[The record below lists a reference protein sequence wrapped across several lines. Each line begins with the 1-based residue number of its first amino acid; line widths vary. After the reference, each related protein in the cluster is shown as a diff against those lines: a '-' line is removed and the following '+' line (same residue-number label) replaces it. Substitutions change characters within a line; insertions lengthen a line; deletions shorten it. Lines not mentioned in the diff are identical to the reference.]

1 MHFNLR
7 DGSSALMTVF
17 LMIIIV
23 AVTAIGLIILTTT
36 ASDTAGN
43 VSNSSLE
50 GITVSGDIYNATNST
65 LHGMAGVMPSFVWI
79 LFIFLA
85 VVFLGLLVLGLG
97 KRG

>member
-7 DGSSALMTVF
+7 DGSSALITVF

-23 AVTAIGLIILTTT
+23 TVAAIGLIILTTT

-50 GITVSGDIYNATNST
+50 GIVTSGEVYNATNST
-65 LHGMAGVMPSFVWI
+65 LHGMSAVMPNFVWI
-79 LFIFLA
+79 LFIFLV

>member
-1 MHFNLR
+1 VHFNLR
-7 DGSSALMTVF
+7 EGSSALITVF

-23 AVTAIGLIILTTT
+23 TIAAIGLIILTTT

-50 GITVSGDIYNATNST
+50 GIVTSGEIYNATNST
-65 LHGMAGVMPSFVWI
+65 MYGMSAIMPNFVWI

-85 VVFLGLLVLGLG
+85 VVFLTLLVIGLG
-97 KRG
+97 RRG

>member
-1 MHFNLR
+1 VHFNLR

-17 LMIIIV
+17 LMIIII
-23 AVTAIGLIILTTT
+23 AVVSIGLIILTTT
-36 ASDTAGN
+36 ASNTAGN

-50 GITVSGDIYNATNST
+50 GIVTSGEIYNATNST
-65 LHGMAGVMPSFVWI
+65 MHGMSEVMPSFVWI
-79 LFIFLA
+79 LFIFLV